1 MSDSSGEPRG
11 VAPRAALAFAL
22 VLAGCGPYDGFIHPE
37 LPRGQ
42 PAACGDGVDN
52 DGDGR
57 ADFPEDPG
65 CASPEDPSELDPVE
79 PPQCADGVDNDGDGR
94 IDFDQNGNGI
104 VDPEDDPGCLSAS
117 GDSER
122 NVVLPQCADGVDN
135 DGDGFID
142 LADPQCSSLND
153 TDESD

>member
-11 VAPRAALAFAL
+11 AALRPALALWL
-22 VLAGCGPYDGFIHPE
+22 VLAGCGPYDGFVHPI
-37 LPRGQ
+37 LSTGQ
-42 PAACGDGVDN
+42 PPACNDGIDN

-57 ADFPEDPG
+57 TDYPEDPG
-65 CASPEDPSELDPVE
+65 CASPEDPSELDPLHL
-79 PPQCADGVDNDGDGR
+79 PQCADGIDNDGDGR

-117 GDSER
+117 SDDER

-135 DGDGFID
+135 DGDGLTD

-153 TDESD
+153 NDEAN